1 MLRASSQTLGHD
13 VAIRGVS
20 DVTVDPLVPAGRE
33 LVAFTDAAVLRDDH
47 EIEPARADLVAAVGA
62 DGAARAAS
70 VAGNFELMNRL
81 LDGMGVGPPER
92 ALHLADELG
101 VSPPVGR

>member
-1 MLRASSQTLGHD
+1 MLRASSQALGHE
-13 VAIRGVS
+13 VAIRGAA
-20 DVTVDPLVPAGRE
+20 DATVDPLTPAGRA
-33 LVAFTDAAVLRDDH
+33 LVAFTDAAVLRDVH
-47 EIEPARADLVAAVGA
+47 EIDGARAELVSAVGP

-92 ALHLADELG
+92 AMHLADELG
-101 VSPPVGR
+101 VTPHARS